1 MVRAMAFRLVTWN
14 VNSVRLRIGALER
27 IVASLAP
34 DVLCLQE
41 TKVVDEIFPLA
52 PLAALGY
59 RHTLVHG
66 MKSYNGVAILS
77 RLPLK
82 NATSKSWCDRRD
94 CRHAIALLPG
104 NIELHNVYIPAGGDI
119 PDPEVN
125 SKFAHKL
132 QFLDEM
138 TQWFE
143 TDGRRARKAILVGD
157 LNVAPLETDVWSHKQ
172 LIDVVSHTPIEV
184 ARFARLQATR
194 RWVDAV
200 RHFIPPDQKLF
211 SWWSYRAQDWA
222 ASDRGRRL
230 DHVWVT
236 PALAGSLTQARVLR
250 EARGWEQPS
259 DHVPVIVDFA

>member
-1 MVRAMAFRLVTWN
+1 
-14 VNSVRLRIGALER
+14 
-27 IVASLAP
+27 
-34 DVLCLQE
+34 
-41 TKVVDEIFPLA
+41 VDDSFPLA

-59 RHTLVHG
+59 RHALVHG

-82 NATSKSWCDRRD
+82 DTTSKSWCERQD

-119 PDPEVN
+119 PDPLVN

-138 TQWFE
+138 TLWF
-143 TDGRRARKAILVGD
+143 GAAGQRARKAVLLGD
-157 LNVAPLETDVWSHKQ
+157 LNIAPLETDVWSHKQ
-172 LIDVVSHTPIEV
+172 LLDVVSHTPIEV
-184 ARFARLQATR
+184 KRFAKLQASR
-194 RWVDAV
+194 QWVDAV

-211 SWWSYRAQDWA
+211 SWWSYRAQDWS

-236 PALAGSLTQARVLR
+236 PALAGSLAKASVLR
-250 EARGWEQPS
+250 EVRGWDQPS